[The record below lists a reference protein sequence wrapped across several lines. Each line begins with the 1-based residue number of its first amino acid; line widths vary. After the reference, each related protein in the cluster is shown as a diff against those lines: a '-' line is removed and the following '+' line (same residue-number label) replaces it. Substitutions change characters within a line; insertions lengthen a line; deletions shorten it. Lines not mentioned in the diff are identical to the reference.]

1 MEISK
6 GPLPAEIPPSVKII
20 PTTIYKVITE
30 TESCAGYF
38 MTYAEAIEYVQ
49 SLRK

>member
-6 GPLPAEIPPSVKII
+6 EPLPAEIPPSARII
-20 PTTIYKVITE
+20 PTTIYKVVTE
-30 TESCAGYF
+30 TEPCAGYF
-38 MTYAEAIEYVQ
+38 MTYAEAVEYVR

>member
-6 GPLPAEIPPSVKII
+6 EPLPAEIPPSAKII
-20 PTTIYKVITE
+20 PTTIYKVVTKTE
-30 TESCAGYF
+30 PCAGYF
-38 MTYAEAIEYVQ
+38 MTYEQAAEYVQ